1 MQPTMS
7 MDTSA
12 KTLNLQSDLKAAQL
26 DELIYQDY
34 LLSDKKWCTSASS
47 SRTMTLGEGLVQ
59 EVLSRFHLYTP
70 VRIGQRLFEVLYCD
84 PKPASE
90 RMSSSF
96 SDIERED
103 HDDFKNIPIPL
114 FERVREV
121 SIDKDGVMFCKCCR
135 FECRGHFCEHQVATA
150 EAICA
155 ALGIPFEGFTHHD
168 LALRWRSDFM
178 HLGYRDSTP
187 AHIQAMFHRL
197 ASKDIKGP
205 HFKHSIPDTME
216 IKPPSPPKTALERL
230 KNYRG
235 DDINLEVIDGMY
247 VSTFTPASQNEGDDS
262 LEDMFE
268 TMFQELH
275 GATSDSVDLMFQ
287 QSAENYDLPSAA
299 KRGISSRDTLRSIV
313 ETSYCIADRLGDR
326 GVVELEKKLKEFNE
340 WASSELAAVDGEV
353 EKKRKYVPATQAKY
367 TGEAKRVHNT
377 FHMR

>member
-1 MQPTMS
+1 

-26 DELIYQDY
+26 DELIYKDF
-34 LLSDKKWCTSASS
+34 LLSDKKWSTSTTS

-70 VRIGQRLFEVLYCD
+70 VRIGPCLFEVLYCD
-84 PKPASE
+84 PTPPLE

-114 FERVREV
+114 FQRVREV
-121 SIDKDGVMFCKCCR
+121 SIDKDGVMFCTCCR

-155 ALGIPFEGFTHHD
+155 ALGISFDGFTHHD
-168 LALRWRSDFM
+168 LVLRWRSDFM
-178 HLGYRDSTP
+178 HLGYRDSTSTD
-187 AHIQAMFHRL
+187 IQAMFHRL
-197 ASKDIKGP
+197 ASKEIKGP

-216 IKPPSPPKTALERL
+216 IKSPSPPKTALESL
-230 KNYRG
+230 KNYSG

-247 VSTFTPASQNEGDDS
+247 VSTFTPASQDQGNDS
-262 LEDMFE
+262 LDDMFE

-275 GATSDSVDLMFQ
+275 DTTSDSVDLMFQ
-287 QSAENYDLPSAA
+287 QSAENYDLPSGV
-299 KRGISSRDTLRSIV
+299 KKGISSRDILRSIV
-313 ETSYCIADRLGDR
+313 DTSYCVADRLGDR
-326 GVVELEKKLKEFNE
+326 GIVELEKKLKEFNE
-340 WASSELAAVDGEV
+340 WASSELADVDGEG
-353 EKKRKYVPATQAKY
+353 EKKRKYVCATQAKY